1 MNIKSIYHNH
11 FTENQGEEKHPT
23 FFLQKKMFKPYHID
37 YCFASQDIL
46 NQVKKVEIG
55 KYEDWTMYSDH
66 SPLIISLDNL

>member
-1 MNIKSIYHNH
+1 
-11 FTENQGEEKHPT
+11 
-23 FFLQKKMFKPYHID
+23 MFKPYHID